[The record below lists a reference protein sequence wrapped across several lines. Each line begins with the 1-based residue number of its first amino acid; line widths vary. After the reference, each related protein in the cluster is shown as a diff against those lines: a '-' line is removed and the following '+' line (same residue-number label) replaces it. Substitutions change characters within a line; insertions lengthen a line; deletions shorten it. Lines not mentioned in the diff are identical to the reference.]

1 MEVIKYIKE
10 IPYGKTITYDDIA
23 RKIAK
28 NKNIKRM
35 SVQAVG
41 GAFGRFLKLYL
52 KKNIL
57 VKIQIIM
64 MKTTVFQLNIMI
76 I

>member
-1 MEVIKYIKE
+1 MARWYYFRVWWQVSLSDFTMEVIKYIKE
-10 IPYGKTITYDDIA
+10 NPYGKTITYDVIA

-41 GAFGRFLKLYL
+41 GTFGRFLKLYL
-52 KKNIL
+52 
-57 VKIQIIM
+57 
-64 MKTTVFQLNIMI
+64 
-76 I
+76 

>member
-41 GAFGRFLKLYL
+41 GTFGRFLKLYL

-57 VKIQIIM
+57 VKI
-64 MKTTVFQLNIMI
+64 
-76 I
+76 

>member
-28 NKNIKRM
+28 NKKIKRM
-35 SVQAVG
+35 SVQACTS
-41 GAFGRFLKLYL
+41 R
-52 KKNIL
+52 
-57 VKIQIIM
+57 KIY
-64 MKTTVFQLNIMI
+64 
-76 I
+76 

>member
-10 IPYGKTITYDDIA
+10 IPYGKTITYDVIA

-41 GAFGRFLKLYL
+41 GTFGRFLKLYL
-52 KKNIL
+52 
-57 VKIQIIM
+57 
-64 MKTTVFQLNIMI
+64 
-76 I
+76 

>member
-28 NKNIKRM
+28 NKNIYFFTQFYKEKQL
-35 SVQAVG
+35 V
-41 GAFGRFLKLYL
+41 FYFLIVLS
-52 KKNIL
+52 
-57 VKIQIIM
+57 
-64 MKTTVFQLNIMI
+64 
-76 I
+76 

>member
-23 RKIAK
+23 RNIVK

-35 SVQAVG
+35 SVQACTS
-41 GAFGRFLKLYL
+41 R
-52 KKNIL
+52 
-57 VKIQIIM
+57 KIY
-64 MKTTVFQLNIMI
+64 
-76 I
+76 

>member
-28 NKNIKRM
+28 NKNIKRL
-35 SVQAVG
+35 SVQACTS
-41 GAFGRFLKLYL
+41 R
-52 KKNIL
+52 
-57 VKIQIIM
+57 KIYE
-64 MKTTVFQLNIMI
+64 
-76 I
+76 